1 MKQHPLG
8 KTALSISPIVF
19 GGNVFGWTIDEK
31 RSFELLDAFVDHGF
45 DTIDTADVYS
55 VWAPGNKGGE
65 SEAIIGRWLKSRP
78 GVRDKVKIF
87 TKGGAD
93 VGDPLRKGLSKKW
106 ITQAFDESL
115 RRLGSEYIDVYF
127 SHFPDDET
135 PHEETLAVYQ
145 GLIDSGK
152 ARILGASN
160 FSAQQLREANTAAAR
175 NGLQP
180 YQVIQ
185 PEYNLYD
192 RESFETELKPV
203 CDELGLG
210 VVTYYSLASGFL
222 TGKYRDKESIEGT
235 ARYDDLARYMD
246 ARGRK
251 ILDALQVVAHRHDAK
266 MAEVALAWLIA
277 QPGISAPIAS
287 ATSLSQLESFKAAT
301 EIKLSPDDLSKLA
314 DASE

>member
-31 RSFELLDAFVDHGF
+31 RSFELLDAFVDYGF

-55 VWAPGNKGGE
+55 VWALGNNGGE

-115 RRLGSEYIDVYF
+115 RRLGSEYVDVYF

-160 FSAQQLREANTAAAR
+160 FSARQLREANTAAVR

-203 CDELGLG
+203 CNELGLG

-266 MAEVALAWLIA
+266 MAEVALAWLIS
-277 QPGISAPIAS
+277 QPAVTAPIAS
-287 ATSLSQLESFKAAT
+287 ATSLSQLQSFKAAT
-301 EIKLSPDDLSKLA
+301 DIQLSYEDLSQLHLA
-314 DASE
+314 GA